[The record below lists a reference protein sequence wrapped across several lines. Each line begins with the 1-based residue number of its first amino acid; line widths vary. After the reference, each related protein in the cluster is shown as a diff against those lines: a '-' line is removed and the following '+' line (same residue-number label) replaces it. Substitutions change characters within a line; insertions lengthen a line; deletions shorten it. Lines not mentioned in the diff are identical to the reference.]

1 MEIGKQR
8 PQLRKAEKNSPRMRS
23 RDLTQNRIQGL
34 TGRSLGEN
42 MDLEYL
48 MGYRIQRKKKKK
60 KAKGKQCKKNRNSRK
75 KIKTLYYNQL
85 L

>member
-23 RDLTQNRIQGL
+23 RGPNTEQN
-34 TGRSLGEN
+34 TRSDRKVSGEN

-48 MGYRIQRKKKKK
+48 MGYRIQRPKKKKK
-60 KAKGKQCKKNRNSRK
+60 KS
-75 KIKTLYYNQL
+75 
-85 L
+85 

>member
-48 MGYRIQRKKKKK
+48 MGYRIQRPKKKKK
-60 KAKGKQCKKNRNSRK
+60 KLKANNARKTEILGKK
-75 KIKTLYYNQL
+75 
-85 L
+85 

>member
-8 PQLRKAEKNSPRMRS
+8 PQLRKAEKNSPRMRP
-23 RDLTQNRIQGL
+23 RDLTQNRIQGP

-48 MGYRIQRKKKKK
+48 MGYRIQRPKKKK

-75 KIKTLYYNQL
+75 KIKTLL
-85 L
+85 

>member
-48 MGYRIQRKKKKK
+48 MGYRIQRPKKKKK
-60 KAKGKQCKKNRNSRK
+60 LKANNARKTEIIGKK
-75 KIKTLYYNQL
+75 
-85 L
+85 